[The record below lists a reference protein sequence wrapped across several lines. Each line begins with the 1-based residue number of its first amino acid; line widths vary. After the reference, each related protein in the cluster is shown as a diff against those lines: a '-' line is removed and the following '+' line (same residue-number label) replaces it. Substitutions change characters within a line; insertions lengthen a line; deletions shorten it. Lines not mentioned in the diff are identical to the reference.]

1 MTDWIALWMVS
12 GVQHIT
18 FRKYPGI
25 LQGIRDEAY
34 LCWHAIEKEIQYI

>member
-18 FRKYPGI
+18 FRKYPGFFRE
-25 LQGIRDEAY
+25 LEMRLTFVGMQ
-34 LCWHAIEKEIQYI
+34 